1 MRRNKSF
8 PTQFGG
14 DKEMPDVEETLEFW
28 RMINNKE
35 VTDGLIE
42 DDPNK
47 MSSGSDGE
55 TPWKNV
61 QM

>member
-1 MRRNKSF
+1 
-8 PTQFGG
+8 
-14 DKEMPDVEETLEFW
+14 MPDVEETLEFW